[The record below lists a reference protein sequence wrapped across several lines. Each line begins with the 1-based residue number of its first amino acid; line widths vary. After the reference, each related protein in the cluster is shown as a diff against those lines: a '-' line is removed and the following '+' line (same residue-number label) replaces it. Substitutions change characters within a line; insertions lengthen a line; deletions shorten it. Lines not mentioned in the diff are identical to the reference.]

1 MTKDGSSMK
10 KKQFAIIGLGTFGY
24 NVAVEL
30 VKKDMQV
37 LAIDNDSQT
46 VNCISRFVT
55 QALVAD
61 ATDEKAME
69 DAGVA
74 DCDSAVISI
83 GGSIETSILST
94 LVVKEL
100 GVENVIVKS
109 SSRWHSKVAAKL
121 GVNTVVY
128 PEFEMAK
135 KLVDNIVMPNILEQI
150 ELSKDYNLVEV
161 VAPKEIWGKTIKN
174 SDVRNNYEI
183 NIVAVRKR
191 IPIIDDDGQS
201 NIKEEINMMP
211 GPDDEISP
219 NDILVVIGSEKSLA
233 KLRG

>member
-1 MTKDGSSMK
+1 MK

-37 LAIDNDSQT
+37 LAIDNDSET
-46 VNCISRFVT
+46 VNRISRFVT

-74 DCDSAVISI
+74 DCDSVVISI
-83 GGSIETSILST
+83 GGNIETSILST
-94 LVVKEL
+94 LIVKEL
-100 GVENVIVKS
+100 GVKNVILKS

-121 GVNTVVY
+121 GVDIVVY

-161 VAPKEIWGKTIKN
+161 IAPKEIWGKTIKN
-174 SDVRNNYEI
+174 SGVRNNYGV
-183 NIVAVRKR
+183 NIIAMRKR

-201 NIKEEINMMP
+201 DIKEEVNMMP
-211 GPDDEISP
+211 GPDDEISQ
-219 NDILVVIGSEKSLA
+219 NDILVVIGSVKSLV

>member
-1 MTKDGSSMK
+1 MK
-10 KKQFAIIGLGTFGY
+10 KNQFAVIGLGTFGY

-30 VKKDMQV
+30 EKKDMQV
-37 LAIDNDSQT
+37 LAIDNNNEIVNRISQ
-46 VNCISRFVT
+46 FVT

-74 DCDSAVISI
+74 DCDSVIISI
-83 GGSIETSILST
+83 GGNIETSVLAILI
-94 LVVKEL
+94 VKEF
-100 GVENVIVKS
+100 GVKNIIVKS

-121 GVNTVVY
+121 GVDTVVY

-150 ELSKDYNLVEV
+150 EFSKDYNLAEV

-174 SDVRNNYEI
+174 SNIRNNYGV
-183 NIVAVRKR
+183 NIIAVRKR
-191 IPIIDDDGQS
+191 VPIINDDGQS
-201 NIKEEINMMP
+201 DIKEEVNMMP
-211 GPDDEISP
+211 GSDDEIGR
-219 NDILVVIGSEKSLA
+219 NDILVVIGSEESVA

>member
-1 MTKDGSSMK
+1 MK
-10 KKQFAIIGLGTFGY
+10 KKQFAVIGLGTFGY

-37 LAIDNDSQT
+37 LAIDNNSET
-46 VNCISRFVT
+46 VNRISRFVT

-74 DCDSAVISI
+74 DCDSVVISI
-83 GGSIETSILST
+83 GGNIETSILST
-94 LVVKEL
+94 LIVKEL
-100 GVENVIVKS
+100 SVKNVIVKS
-109 SSRWHSKVAAKL
+109 SSCWHSKVAAKL
-121 GVNTVVY
+121 GVDTVIY

-135 KLVDNIVMPNILEQI
+135 KLVDSIVMPNVLEQI

-174 SDVRNNYEI
+174 SGVRSNYGV
-183 NIVAVRKR
+183 NIIAMRKR
-191 IPIIDDDGQS
+191 IPIINDDGQS
-201 NIKEEINMMP
+201 DIKEEVNMMP
-211 GPDDEISP
+211 GPDDEINQ
-219 NDILVVIGSEKSLA
+219 NDILVVIGSEKSLI